1 MSEIAKAYV
10 QIIPSAQGIKEN
22 LAKVMD
28 GDSKDAGEKSGLNI
42 VGAIKG
48 AIAAAGIGKA
58 VKSALD
64 EGSNLQ
70 QQIGGVETLYKESA
84 DTMKNYANEAYK
96 SAGMS
101 ASKYMETSTSF
112 AAALLQGVGGDTKK
126 AAEAANTA
134 IIDMSDNANKMGTS
148 MDSIQMA
155 YNGFAKNNYT
165 MLDNLKLGYGG
176 TKTEMERLLAD
187 AQKISG
193 VKYDM
198 SNLSDVYSAIHV
210 VQQKLDITGTTA
222 REAATTFEGSFN
234 MMKASV
240 SNLAGYMAL
249 GGTDLTPYLKNLV
262 SSVATFLFGNFLPMV
277 GNVAKGAVQ
286 VLGDGLLLISQN
298 SGKMLAAAVELA
310 NNFITGIVNAA
321 PQMLLAA
328 TNWITQFI
336 NGFSQMD
343 IAESASQV
351 KAHILELFNFG
362 DGDSANLF
370 ITAGNLLISFSS
382 GILQQA
388 STLLASVGNAIIEGL
403 TNGINL
409 AAQIL
414 IPPLTDGTILYF
426 INGVLTAAQN
436 LVQLGVSLIQSLTA
450 SIQLAAPNLANT
462 AGELMGAFI
471 SFLAQALPQIVVA
484 GNNIITTLYNALV
497 QGAVSLIEAGL
508 TIIKGLMSGVSSA
521 LPQLGTAAAQIIAT
535 IVSGLMERAATAY
548 TAMYEIV
555 RKILETIAQVLPQFI
570 QAAVSMIN
578 NLGKGLGDAAPGLM
592 QKMVQ
597 VGLQMVAAILQ
608 NLPGILAAGAKIIG
622 ELIVGILSVTAALLG
637 AVANLGAGIVKGFLS
652 LGVQLLAA
660 GAQII
665 IQFVNGIVSKSVEVT
680 NSITNLGKNIVDTV
694 KNINLVD
701 IGKNIIQGL
710 ANGIRS
716 GISGVAN
723 AIRDAAVGAVN
734 AAKNSLDIHSPS
746 GVMRDQIGRY
756 IPEGIA
762 VGIEANADAINFD
775 SINNRVMAQARS
787 TLAIQP
793 QKNISGNLQLQS
805 LEGMAVYLDGERVG
819 KVTSQRVNRELA
831 HIGDLERR
839 GAV

>member
-249 GGTDLTPYLKNLV
+249 GGTDLTPY
-262 SSVATFLFGNFLPMV
+262 FLFGNFLPMV

-310 NNFITGIVNAA
+310 NNFIAGIVNAA
-321 PQMLLAA
+321 PQMLAA
-328 TNWITQFI
+328 AANWITQFI
-336 NGFSQMD
+336 SGFSQMD

-370 ITAGNLLISFSS
+370 ITAGNLLISFSN

-436 LVQLGVSLIQSLTA
+436 LAQLGVSLIQSLTA

-497 QGAVSLIEAGL
+497 Q
-508 TIIKGLMSGVSSA
+508 
-521 LPQLGTAAAQIIAT
+521 
-535 IVSGLMERAATAY
+535 AY
-548 TAMYEIV
+548 EWS
-555 RKILETIAQVLPQFI
+555 F
-570 QAAVSMIN
+570 
-578 NLGKGLGDAAPGLM
+578 
-592 QKMVQ
+592 
-597 VGLQMVAAILQ
+597 
-608 NLPGILAAGAKIIG
+608 
-622 ELIVGILSVTAALLG
+622 
-637 AVANLGAGIVKGFLS
+637 
-652 LGVQLLAA
+652 
-660 GAQII
+660 
-665 IQFVNGIVSKSVEVT
+665 
-680 NSITNLGKNIVDTV
+680 
-694 KNINLVD
+694 
-701 IGKNIIQGL
+701 
-710 ANGIRS
+710 
-716 GISGVAN
+716 
-723 AIRDAAVGAVN
+723 
-734 AAKNSLDIHSPS
+734 
-746 GVMRDQIGRY
+746 
-756 IPEGIA
+756 
-762 VGIEANADAINFD
+762 
-775 SINNRVMAQARS
+775 
-787 TLAIQP
+787 
-793 QKNISGNLQLQS
+793 
-805 LEGMAVYLDGERVG
+805 
-819 KVTSQRVNRELA
+819 
-831 HIGDLERR
+831 
-839 GAV
+839 